1 MAQLTE
7 AYLKSLI
14 KKVIKEEYGEYSH
27 TEEMTQPFTTQH
39 NVALP
44 IRTLEGILRSY
55 KTGVYSDSDRKMM
68 ISDLELLL
76 TQLRRLSSP
85 AHEQT
90 PTSLQYRKQTRGY

>member
-7 AYLKSLI
+7 AYLKNLI

-27 TEEMTQPFTTQH
+27 TEDIMTQPFTTQH

-55 KTGVYSDSDRKMM
+55 TTGGYVSKPQM
-68 ISDLELLL
+68 INDLELLL
-76 TQLRRLSSP
+76 RQLTNLSSP